1 MLRRIGVLA
10 AFSGGIDGGC
20 RPQRRGRVLLAAA
33 AVLAGLQLAA
43 AVPAVAHPVWVADPQ
58 VVGVPV
64 SGTTLRAQVAA
75 VSSHAPAPAWGIDDV
90 SFEWERCE
98 SRTSTCVTVGS
109 GVSYVLTAADV
120 GSYLR
125 VRVEIFDPNDGAT
138 NVRRSDEFGPI
149 MSNPPNPGELP
160 GGEVIPPP
168 VDVASNLCDPQLS
181 DTLVDGYF
189 GSLYARY
196 RTQEVGTQ
204 TWVCTRL
211 QPEGGTELAGGRFLI
226 NNADRVTQDERYG
239 DCATQGN
246 NLLPGPHPFRSGSL
260 GDTQYLL
267 DGYANQS
274 GEAWV
279 CFRAEGVIGTR
290 MKFSGT
296 DTLFEQDNPVAA
308 VSPLRTPWTPG
319 VASAAC
325 EAKEIQGSG
334 DSQQLVNAVIGG
346 PRVWASVWESGAE
359 SAELCVRVQGYKTAG
374 GRLTVVAPSPSE
386 RPVLAVFSDLTGCTD
401 PVAAF
406 DQERLVIKR
415 SATGSVPA
423 SVCVT
428 KDSTTLRFALDSSA
442 GPSAP
447 APTWTA
453 DED

>member
-10 AFSGGIDGGC
+10 AFGGGFDGG
-20 RPQRRGRVLLAAA
+20 RRGRDLLAAA

-43 AVPAVAHPVWVADPQ
+43 AVPAVAHPVWVADPT

-64 SGTTLRAQVAA
+64 SGTTLRAQAAA

-90 SFEWERCE
+90 SFEWERCA

-109 GVSYVLTAADV
+109 GVSYVLTDADV
-120 GSYLR
+120 GSHLR
-125 VRVEIFDPNDGAT
+125 VRVEISDPNDGAT
-138 NVRRSDEFGPI
+138 NVRRSEEFGPI
-149 MSNPPNPGELP
+149 VSNQPSELL
-160 GGEVIPPP
+160 GGDRLPIPPEVP
-168 VDVASNLCDPQLS
+168 SNLCDPQLS

-196 RTQEVGTQ
+196 RTQDVGAE
-204 TWVCTRL
+204 TWVCARL
-211 QPEGGTELAGGRFLI
+211 QPEGGTELAGGRFVMDG
-226 NNADRVTQDERYG
+226 ATPVAQDELYG
-239 DCATQGN
+239 ECSSQGD

-260 GDTQYLL
+260 GDTSYLL

-274 GEAWV
+274 GAAWV

-296 DTLFEQDNPVAA
+296 DTVFEQDDPTAA
-308 VSPLRTPWTPG
+308 VSPLRTAWTPG
-319 VASAAC
+319 VPSAAC
-325 EAKEIQGSG
+325 EAKEIEGEG
-334 DSQQLVNAVIGG
+334 DSHQLVNAVIGG
-346 PRVWASVWESGAE
+346 PRVWVSGWESGAE

-374 GRLTVVAPSPSE
+374 GRLTVVSPSPSE
-386 RPVLAVFSDLTGCTD
+386 RPVLGVFGDLTGCTE